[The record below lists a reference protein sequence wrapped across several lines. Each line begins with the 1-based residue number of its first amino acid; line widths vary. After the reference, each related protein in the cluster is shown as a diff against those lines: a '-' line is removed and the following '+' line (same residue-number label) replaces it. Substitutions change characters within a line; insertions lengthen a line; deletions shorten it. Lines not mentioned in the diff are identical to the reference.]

1 MQTGIPTAADLSV
14 ILVNYR
20 TAGLLEDCLNSFFR
34 ETKSLTTEIIVVDN
48 DSGDDS
54 RERILRAFPMVRW
67 IQMEYNSGFARAN
80 NAGIRMASG
89 KNILL
94 LNTDTLIR
102 ENAIEKAYS
111 IFETDKEYIA
121 CGVQLLNPD
130 GSHQISGAHV
140 MTGGLNTLLPL
151 PYLGRLVRS
160 MGYRAGVR
168 KPSIESVE
176 ERQDVDWIIGAF
188 LMVRK
193 EALEK
198 AGLLDED
205 FFMYSEEMEWCARLK
220 KIGKLCLY
228 GSPQVIHLGGG
239 SSKSFYGS
247 DAWNNEKNLCN
258 KRGAQVI
265 VSNALRIRKEFGLFW
280 LLLIN
285 AFYLINIPVFVICLA
300 IDFLIHAGRSRFSFS
315 DLAGYIRNIFSLQT
329 YIPRMIA
336 GRPYFYKVK

>member
-1 MQTGIPTAADLSV
+1 MQTGTPTSIDLSV

-34 ETKSLTTEIIVVDN
+34 ETKNLTTEIIVVDN

-54 RERILRAFPMVRW
+54 RERILHAFPMVRW

-89 KNILL
+89 RNILL

-102 ENAIEKAYS
+102 ENAIEKAYAL
-111 IFETDKEYIA
+111 FESDNEYVA

-130 GSHQISGAHV
+130 GSHQISGAHA

-151 PYLGRLVRS
+151 PYLGRLIRFL
-160 MGYRAGVR
+160 GYQTGVR
-168 KPSIESVE
+168 KPSIESVA
-176 ERQDVDWIIGAF
+176 ERQNVDWIIGAF

-193 EALEK
+193 VTLEK

-228 GSPQVIHLGGG
+228 GSPRVIHLGGG

-280 LLLIN
+280 LLLID
-285 AFYLINIPVFVICLA
+285 AFYLINIPVFTLCLVIDC
-300 IDFLIHAGRSRFSFS
+300 IIHAGRSRFSFS
-315 DLAGYIRNIFSLQT
+315 DLAGYIRNILRLQT
-329 YIPRMIA
+329 YMLRMIA